1 MGYRSREPP
10 PPTLEEGL
18 HASDVGPV
26 SKGEGG
32 GCSQL
37 TRAASGGGVL
47 LVCGAK
53 SSILI
58 FTALTSSWAVPALAF
73 GPCSEGR
80 PGDRWLA
87 RHDGGAS

>member
-1 MGYRSREPP
+1 MGHHSREPL
-10 PPTLEEGL
+10 PPTLEEGF
-18 HASDVGPV
+18 HASDVGLV

-37 TRAASGGGVL
+37 TRGASSGGVL

-53 SSILI
+53 SSPSI
-58 FTALTSSWAVPALAF
+58 FAALTSSWAVPALAF

-80 PGDRWLA
+80 PGYRWLA
-87 RHDGGAS
+87 RHDGGTS